1 MPESGE
7 SNLPVQVTIE
17 NLGPCKRLLKIELPT
32 ASVDAEFERVTV
44 DYTRYARLPGFRP
57 GKAPRNIVE
66 KRFAAEIEQEVQRSL
81 IPKSYRDALDKQS
94 LRPVGYP
101 DIKDVQF
108 GRGKPLAFTAELET
122 EPEFPLPDYKG
133 IPVKR
138 QKMEVT
144 DEDVAKALETLAEQR
159 AELADVAG
167 RPLAM
172 DDFAVVNF
180 TAVSDGKPLNEIVP
194 DAKALANR
202 QNLLLLMSAQSFVP
216 GFCEQLVGA
225 AAGDQ
230 RQVQV
235 EFPADFQVKPLAGKK
250 ATYSVDITGIK
261 TKKSPPIDDAF
272 AASFGQDLTLEKL
285 KEAVKQDIAR
295 ERARAASNDEKNQ
308 IVEQLLSR
316 TTIDLPPAMLANET
330 RNAIQNLVQEN
341 TARGVTR
348 ETLVEKKDEI
358 FQFASKSATDRLK
371 ASFILGR
378 IAALEKIQL
387 QQAEVDQRIAMLGYR
402 HNIPYPK
409 LRKQLE
415 ERGGIHEV
423 EEEILI
429 GKTLEFLLA
438 NASVSQQ

>member
-1 MPESGE
+1 MAESGE
-7 SNLPVQVTIE
+7 SKLPVQVSGET
-17 NLGPCKRLLKIELPT
+17 LGPCKRLLKIELPT
-32 ASVDAEFERVTV
+32 ASVEAEFNRITN

-57 GKAPRNIVE
+57 GKAPRAIVE
-66 KRFAAEIEQEVQRSL
+66 KRFTAEIEQEVQRSI
-81 IPKSYRDALDKQS
+81 IPQAYREALDKQG

-101 DIKDVQF
+101 EIKDVQF
-108 GRGKPLAFTAELET
+108 GRGKPLAFTAEVEI
-122 EPEFPLPDYKG
+122 EPEFPMPDYKG

-138 QKMEVT
+138 QKVAVT
-144 DEDVAKALETLAEQR
+144 DEDVAKALEALGEQR
-159 AELADVAG
+159 AELADVTG

-172 DDFAVVNF
+172 EDFAVVNF
-180 TAVSDGKPLNEIVP
+180 TAVSEGKPLAEIAP
-194 DAKALANR
+194 EAKALSER
-202 QNLLLLMSAQSFVP
+202 QNLLLLMSAQSFVS

-225 AAGDQ
+225 AIGDK
-230 RQVQV
+230 REAQVD
-235 EFPADFQVKPLAGKK
+235 FPADFQVQPLAGKK
-250 ATYSVDITGIK
+250 ATYFVDVVGIK

-272 AASFGQDLTLEKL
+272 AASFGPEMTLEKL
-285 KEAVKQDIAR
+285 KEAVKIDIGR
-295 ERARAASNDEKNQ
+295 ERARASANDEKNQ
-308 IVEQLLSR
+308 IVEALLSR
-316 TTIDLPPAMLANET
+316 ATFDLPPQMLAAET

-341 TARGVTR
+341 TARGVTK

-358 FQFASKSATDRLK
+358 FQFASKSAAERLK

-378 IAALEKIQL
+378 IAAQEKIQL

-415 ERGGIHEV
+415 ERGGIHEI

-438 NASVSQQ
+438 NASVTEQ

>member
-1 MPESGE
+1 MSETGE
-7 SNLPVQVTIE
+7 SALPVQVTIE
-17 NLGPCKRLLKIELPT
+17 NLGPCRRLLKIELPT
-32 ASVDAEFERVTV
+32 ASVDAEFERVAS

-57 GKAPRNIVE
+57 GKAPRAIVE
-66 KRFAAEIEQEVQRSL
+66 KRFAGDIEQEVQRAL
-81 IPKSYRDALDKQS
+81 IPKAYRQALDNQS

-122 EPEFPLPDYKG
+122 EPEFALPDYKG
-133 IPVKR
+133 IAVKR
-138 QKMEVT
+138 QKVEVT

-159 AELADVAG
+159 AELTDVTG
-167 RPLAM
+167 RPVAM
-172 DDFAVVNF
+172 EDFAVVNF
-180 TAVSDGKPLNEIVP
+180 TAVSEGKPLAEIAP
-194 DAKALANR
+194 EAKAVAER

-225 AAGDQ
+225 AVGDK

-235 EFPADFQVKPLAGKK
+235 DFPADFQVQPLAGKK
-250 ATYSVDITGIK
+250 ATYFVDVVGIK
-261 TKKSPPIDDAF
+261 AKKMPPIDDAF
-272 AASFGQDLTLEKL
+272 AASFGEGLTLEKL
-285 KEAVKQDIAR
+285 KEAVKIDIAR
-295 ERARAASNDEKNQ
+295 ERERSAANDEKNQ
-308 IVEQLLSR
+308 IVEFLLSR
-316 TTIDLPPAMLANET
+316 TTVDLPPAMLAAET
-330 RNAIQNLVQEN
+330 RSAIQNMVQEN

-358 FQFASKSATDRLK
+358 FQFASKSANDRLK

-378 IAALEKIQL
+378 IAGQEKIAVTQPEL
-387 QQAEVDQRIAMLGYR
+387 DQRVAFLSHR

-415 ERGGIHEV
+415 ERGGIHEI

-429 GKTLEFLLA
+429 GKTLEFLLT
-438 NASVSQQ
+438 NASVTQA

>member
-1 MPESGE
+1 MSETGDKA
-7 SNLPVQVTIE
+7 LPVQVSSET
-17 NLGPCKRLLKIELPT
+17 LGPCKRLLKIELPT
-32 ASVDAEFERVTV
+32 ATVEAEFNRITT

-57 GKAPRNIVE
+57 GKAPRALVE
-66 KRFAAEIEQEVQRSL
+66 KRFTAEIEQEVQKSL
-81 IPKSYRDALDKQS
+81 IPRAYHEALEKQG

-101 DIKDVQF
+101 EIKDVQF
-108 GRGKPLAFTAELET
+108 GRGKPLAFTAEVET
-122 EPEFPLPDYKG
+122 EPEFPMPDYKG

-138 QKMEVT
+138 QKLEVT
-144 DEDVAKALETLAEQR
+144 DDDVAKALEALAEQR
-159 AELADVAG
+159 AELADVTG

-172 DDFAVVNF
+172 EDFAVVNF
-180 TAVSDGKPLNEIVP
+180 SAVSDGKPLAEIAP
-194 DAKALANR
+194 EAKAVAER
-202 QNLLLLMSAQSFVP
+202 QNLLLLMGAQSFVP

-225 AAGDQ
+225 AVGEK

-235 EFPADFQVKPLAGKK
+235 DFPADFQVQPLAGKK
-250 ATYSVDITGIK
+250 ATYFVDVVGIK

-272 AASFGQDLTLEKL
+272 AAAFGKDLTLEKL
-285 KEAVKQDIAR
+285 KEAVKADIKR
-295 ERARAASNDEKNQ
+295 ERERSANNDEKNQ
-308 IVEQLLSR
+308 IVEALLSR
-316 TTIDLPPAMLANET
+316 ATFDLPPQMLAAET

-341 TARGVTR
+341 TARGVTK

-358 FQFASKSATDRLK
+358 FQFASKSAAERLK

-387 QQAEVDQRIAMLGYR
+387 QQAEVDQRIALLGYR

-415 ERGGIHEV
+415 ERGGIHEI
-423 EEEILI
+423 EEEILV

-438 NASVSQQ
+438 NASVTQQ

>member
-1 MPESGE
+1 MSETGE
-7 SNLPVQVTIE
+7 SALPVQVTIE
-17 NLGPCKRLLKIELPT
+17 NLGPCRRLLKIELPT
-32 ASVDAEFERVTV
+32 ASVDAEFERVAS

-57 GKAPRNIVE
+57 GKAPRAIVE
-66 KRFAAEIEQEVQRSL
+66 KRFVGDIEQEVQRAL
-81 IPKSYRDALDKQS
+81 IPRAYRQALDNQS

-108 GRGKPLAFTAELET
+108 GRGKPLAFCAELET

-138 QKMEVT
+138 QKADVT
-144 DEDVAKALETLAEQR
+144 DEDVTKALAALADQR
-159 AELADVAG
+159 AELADVTG

-172 DDFAVVNF
+172 EDFAVVNF
-180 TAVSDGKPLNEIVP
+180 TAVSEGKPLAEIAP
-194 DAKALANR
+194 EAKAVAER
-202 QNLLLLMSAQSFVP
+202 QNLLLLMGAQSFVP

-225 AAGDQ
+225 VIGDK

-235 EFPADFQVKPLAGKK
+235 DFPADFQVQPLAGKK
-250 ATYSVDITGIK
+250 ATYFVDLTGIK
-261 TKKSPPIDDAF
+261 AKKLPPIDDAF
-272 AASFGQDLTLEKL
+272 AASFGKELTLEKL
-285 KEAVKQDIAR
+285 KEAVKIDIAHER
-295 ERARAASNDEKNQ
+295 ERAAANEEKNQ
-308 IVEQLLSR
+308 IVEFLLSR
-316 TTIDLPPAMLANET
+316 TTVDLPPAMLAAET

-341 TARGVTR
+341 TSRGVTR

-378 IAALEKIQL
+378 IATQEKIAVKP
-387 QQAEVDQRIAMLGYR
+387 AEVDQRVAFLGIR

-415 ERGGIHEV
+415 ERGGIHEI

-438 NASVSQQ
+438 NASVSQA

>member
-1 MPESGE
+1 MSETGDTA
-7 SNLPVQVTIE
+7 LPVQVTIE
-17 NLGPCKRLLKIELPT
+17 TLGPCKRLLKIELPT
-32 ASVDAEFERVTV
+32 ASVDAEFQHITT

-57 GKAPRNIVE
+57 GKAPRAIVE
-66 KRFAAEIEQEVQRSL
+66 KRFASEIEQEVQRSL
-81 IPKSYRDALDKQS
+81 IPKAYRQALDKQN

-108 GRGKPLAFTAELET
+108 GRGKPLAFSAELET
-122 EPEFPLPDYKG
+122 EPEFPVPDYKG

-138 QKMEVT
+138 QKIEVT
-144 DEDVAKALETLAEQR
+144 DADVTKALETLAEQR
-159 AELADVAG
+159 AELMDVTG

-180 TAVSDGKPLNEIVP
+180 NAVSDGKPLAEIAP
-194 DAKALANR
+194 EAKAVAER
-202 QNLLLLMSAQSFVP
+202 QNLLLLMGAQSFVP

-225 AAGDQ
+225 AIGDK

-235 EFPADFQVKPLAGKK
+235 DFPADFQVQPLAGKK
-250 ATYSVDITGIK
+250 ATYSVDVVGIK
-261 TKKSPPIDDAF
+261 GKKMPPLNDEF
-272 AASFGQDLTLEKL
+272 AASFGKELTLEKL
-285 KEAVKQDIAR
+285 KEAVKVDIAR
-295 ERARAASNDEKNQ
+295 ERERSTSNDEKNQ
-308 IVEQLLSR
+308 IVEFLLSR
-316 TTIDLPPAMLANET
+316 TTVDLPPAMLAAET
-330 RNAIQNLVQEN
+330 RNTIQNLVQEN

-378 IAALEKIQL
+378 IAGLEKIAVTPNEL
-387 QQAEVDQRIAMLGYR
+387 DQRVAFLGIR

-415 ERGGIHEV
+415 ERGGIHDI

-429 GKTLEFLLA
+429 GKTLEFLLS
-438 NASVSQQ
+438 NASVTQA